1 MRWEDQGCLEG
12 LCRTQNSSLVDLF
25 LPSFVLLDSE
35 KTPEVFMAADQGL
48 TRWLHVG
55 GEEVRE
61 QPRAGRLA
69 RRLWGGE
76 RPYWD
81 GRGWVLGQR

>member
-1 MRWEDQGCLEG
+1 
-12 LCRTQNSSLVDLF
+12 
-25 LPSFVLLDSE
+25 
-35 KTPEVFMAADQGL
+35 MAADQEL

-69 RRLWGGE
+69 RRLWGGG